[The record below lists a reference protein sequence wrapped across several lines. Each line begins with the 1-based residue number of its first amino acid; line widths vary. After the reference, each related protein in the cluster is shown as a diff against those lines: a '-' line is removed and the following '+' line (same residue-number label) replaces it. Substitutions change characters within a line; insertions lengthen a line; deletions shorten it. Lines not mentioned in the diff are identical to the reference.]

1 IQIGTANRAMLGNS
15 PGRGGSRGFDRTTKD
30 PTAASHPDTP
40 GGGWYPRS
48 DYYQFSIPAG
58 YPGTPRASASPE
70 TVNEGQT
77 ITLSSSGST
86 LPSLNPVLLNLLG
99 IAGRP
104 SYSMD
109 WVQVT
114 DMSGATAVSSDD
126 ALTITTGDGALIR
139 TGFTGTSPTLRL
151 QHGTVTAPDVIE
163 PTTLHFRLDITSMR
177 AGFTPDRRSVV
188 TSVTV
193 NDTEPPTAMLTVD
206 GEAWDFGT
214 ITVDEGTT
222 TELAA
227 TATDPDGDTALSYE
241 WTWTSSP
248 ALSFDNPASPTQTI
262 TWPSDLAARST
273 RDFSIQL
280 LVTDRQ
286 GLQRDILPTVTVRD
300 TTPPTAST
308 SGSPTSVQA
317 GDTEVTLD
325 GSSSRRAGGH
335 TDASGITFNWIQTA
349 TASSDTALVSGDT
362 NYVVLT
368 AGAGENLGTA
378 TFTAPSVTRPTTLH
392 FLLTVTDQVT
402 TRTATARAA
411 VRVATA
417 ALMASAGSDQTVT
430 DFDDDGTAT
439 TVTLS
444 GLAAMGAVAAADFDY
459 AWVQVTSENDATV
472 ISSGANYAGA
482 LTNASTATATF
493 TAPDVPTTAIYYFQL
508 TVNQTGMSA
517 EDDDVVAI
525 TVNDNEAPTATIST
539 AAASVNEGTMTTLS
553 ASGSDPDGDATLNYA
568 WTVSPDIPSSPFVDA
583 TMASTTV
590 TWPTLP
596 AGVASRDYTLTLAV
610 TDSRSLTGTSEV
622 VFTVQ
627 NQDGPPTARAGTT
640 AENNRFLP
648 GATVT
653 LQGDGSTNA
662 VGVANTGLTYAW
674 IQTADATSSAALAS
688 SHMDY
693 VMLSSATAA
702 NPTFTAPSTD
712 ATLHFRLT
720 VTDTMFTAGTVNS
733 DTARVAVAVELPA
746 AVIVDRVAGNLTEG
760 GTGFGFR
767 ACRRSGG
774 GQNVTGAIRVVAT
787 ISGTPNA
794 ADDDVEN
801 GDFAT
806 ARGGSMT
813 TSSGVLQIGAGAD
826 CAEAY
831 NLFYAN
837 ADRLLEVEEAFR
849 VTLSLEPGADSGGV
863 PVYLA
868 GGVSTTLDRSVA
880 DNDSATASI
889 ARYDDDGFTEGGSGT
904 VGTAAFRVTVN
915 GAELAAAATITFTV
929 SGGTPPAPGMMGNDY
944 TVTPAAVGGVYT
956 LTVNPMP
963 DGTPDS
969 AEITLTQVNDAEM
982 ETPETIT
989 VTITGAATIIGTVSI
1004 AASPMDAAS
1013 AVLVDD
1019 DGTRMANLSIARA
1032 TDGDGF
1038 TEGASG
1044 GAGST
1049 SFTVTLSAALPNS
1062 VTAPF
1067 SISGASADD
1076 YDITAPTGLMPSA
1089 TGGSITIAAGQTTAA
1104 ITLTASS
1111 DTSLE
1116 GDETLTVTL
1125 GEDSTYTYGGGP
1137 MIMVSLDDTKKSA
1150 TATITDGSTPTI
1162 TLTAPMG
1169 NLDET
1174 PTSDSAT
1181 NHQGV
1186 FTVAITGVD
1195 LTAAASIVFSVT
1207 GCGTGQ
1213 SADCTFTP
1221 ASPLTIPADG
1231 DGSQQATIT
1240 VTARADTLN
1249 EPAETIT
1256 LSLDSGSMG
1265 GAALD
1270 VSAVAD
1276 ASTAIEDDDP
1286 VLATISHTGGTGEV
1300 TDDDGNV
1307 LGYNEAGS
1315 LSFKVTLSGGERA
1328 TGVLTS
1334 LQIWVRG
1341 TESRGLQPSEFEI
1354 TAPSVPTGTLSSGG
1368 ITITAFSIV
1377 IRHDEDSADIEL
1389 NLLGDE
1395 RSEGHEPLRLIGRNS
1410 GANRLRFGQ
1419 LGSGPIRYGAIE
1431 YAQNG
1436 RTVTVDVYDD
1446 DDITISLVPAIG
1458 TDTDPDTAGIQVRE
1472 GSTVL
1477 LLATLSHTAEG
1488 GITFHYLAGIAAQAN
1503 LEGQAD
1509 NSGTMGL
1516 GTAADADFYPRGERV
1531 PNNMVHSST
1540 RAIAGQMDADIRI
1553 EIKADRLAEADETL
1567 TVTLTSEDFPSRLR
1581 GPFGRGNDSVNLI
1594 IVANSAAAHSL
1605 SLSGPASLDEGDA
1618 AQTYTI
1624 TRNGPAIPDG
1634 TALSVIWGFQNG
1646 AGENAVA
1653 AADFTGG
1660 LPAGGTLSF
1669 SGSETSKTFTI
1680 DPAQDTLAEGGA
1692 DGEENF
1698 TLTLAKDTT
1707 DSTETELGGVQV
1719 ATTSLAVSLG
1729 DSSDN
1734 LVVAIHNRS
1743 ASPISEDDGTV
1754 TWRISVTGATSTAA
1768 VTVPFT
1774 IMNTGSNTA
1783 LTAGDYDI
1791 TAPGGVAASANSG
1804 SITINAGDGGTA
1816 NMCGTC
1822 GSITVTAR
1830 SDTLLEG
1837 PENLTL
1843 LLGTPTGGGGL
1854 IALSA
1859 AVTTP
1864 GAEAPAGGA
1873 MPATITD
1880 TDQLTATLSGGGAVN
1895 EGGNAEVTV
1904 TLSGA
1909 THTADVVVAYTVGA
1923 DTDDATANAGAE
1935 DHDFT
1940 AGDSITIAPGTNS
1953 GIIRI
1958 AVAEDNLNEAG
1969 ETFAVSVSN
1978 SQVTSSGA
1986 VAAAASPRTFTITDD
2001 DPITYGIAPV
2011 SGQSATLSEGGSASF
2026 TITLSGG
2033 RLPAD
2038 ARVTASVTGAVD
2050 SGDYNI
2056 TAPGGIGE
2064 AAQSAAVLL
2073 VAQSS
2078 PTSGAATASGV
2089 FSLSITA
2096 DQLNEAAE
2104 TLTVSI
2110 AAPEFTGSG
2119 VLTAGET
2126 SAMLSIRQSDPL
2138 TVSVTRSSPVG
2149 AGGVDEGQ
2157 AVVFRVSLSH
2167 RSGGAVSVPWTA
2179 QMGTQM
2185 HRQGQGANSAS
2196 QPDLTASGVTP
2207 SVANGLTALSG
2218 TLQIAAGSMD
2228 GMVSITANS
2237 DGVDELEESFTFTIS
2252 APMGGAQSGAVAL
2265 GSPAQATASINPAAH
2280 IVRVQGPN
2288 AAVAEGAHAEF
2299 TLRLPASTTSPRSTP
2314 LTVAYA
2320 LSGGQSGV
2328 DYAAADA
2335 SGSVTFSA
2343 SETSKPV
2350 RIAILS
2356 DGLNEGEETI
2366 TLALGEVTNANTFPG
2381 GAIALGSAS
2390 ATIAASN
2397 PATYSMGNGRAAE
2410 PAANAAGSLRI
2421 PVTLSARS
2429 AGEVTIPFSIGS
2441 GTAVAGSDYTT
2452 PAALQVTIPAGQMTG
2467 NIEIALLADPVH
2479 EADETI
2485 LITLGATPVIGSGG
2499 GAVSLS
2505 TAAGANTGTGTISGN
2520 DPLEV
2525 DIRLAN
2531 AAQTSVSEGAP
2542 VALRLGLAAGGAA
2555 AASQGD
2561 VLITFTT
2568 QVVQQNAAAGAA
2580 ANTGGDGA
2588 DIALPENNCGDTPA
2602 AVTVAADGSATG
2614 CIRIPAGETS
2624 QQFSIQTLYDGL
2636 DENGADDSTPA
2647 ETVTLSLTSFA
2658 SSLGASAAAIGLTP
2672 ATERQTGSF
2681 TINNI
2686 DSRRQLSLR
2695 ASATA
2700 LQEEAGAQLSFS
2712 LAMTG
2717 AEVASSFEVAWEI
2730 TGASTAVAEDTTGAR
2745 SGTLAIPAG
2754 YSASSAALEITTLG
2768 IVDDALNE
2776 GPETLILRLS
2786 EAPGHPLMTAGGRP
2800 GTFGGPATTFTTAS
2814 VTATIGASDPVA
2826 VSLARR
2832 AGETGRLVSGQAAN
2846 YVARLGAT
2854 ASTNLSL
2861 GIAATLGGNALT
2873 LPPVTAAAGESE
2885 AAVLL
2890 PANLIDAATAAASGE
2905 VQLAVS
2911 ISGVTG
2917 APPGATAAPHAAD
2930 AAAENIA
2937 VTGWEL
2943 SLAPTGSATQRVQVG
2958 EGGALEVTVSLR
2970 GTPGPGALQIPWAVT
2985 GGVNAP
2991 GQTCPATGAAVAADF
3006 QGGAFP
3012 SGTLNLSGQTTATIQ
3027 VQTLQDAEDESAS
3040 GPDCFTVALGA
3051 QSAWTGA
3058 QAGAVEV
3065 SGASAAYAEIA
3076 DALRTLAAAVR
3087 SASVDEDAG
3096 TAANVPGATVR
3107 FTITMRGTENPTE
3120 EVRVPWSLRSPDN
3133 SLTLGGG
3140 AAGLGANSLA
3150 TRDLSPGAVLSG
3162 TVVFP
3167 AGADVSGA
3175 GNTIEVPVPIAQDAL
3190 NEGPERLQ
3198 LSIGDVPRV
3207 AGGQSG
3213 DIPGTLVSTT
3223 TADATVSAS
3232 DDITVFLAPDPNQGT
3247 LTAGESARYTL
3258 SFGTTRVNGAVVPI
3272 VPTTEVRIPLSV
3284 TVGGAP
3290 VTLPPAA
3297 AAPGPD
3303 GNAQIETGNTVVVPS
3318 GATQVTVEIPAEE
3331 IDAQSQSGTPTL
3343 TIAAQTPAADSLPTG
3358 AEARP
3363 ATAQDAAAESQRE
3376 TERQGR
3382 TVVVSAAPPPAQIA
3396 GWEITIAR
3404 PNTDQAPEGAGYQ
3417 VTFTVEGD
3425 TGELSPGGVQ
3435 IPWAIAAS
3443 PASTGGL
3450 RTRPEDFAPSRS
3462 TPPAYDCGQSASAPG
3477 ACARFPS
3484 GRVTIARGAA
3494 ALTTLA
3500 IEIFDDGAEEGQ
3512 TPEGFT
3518 LTLSPLTG
3526 PDAAQTTIA
3535 TGGVQLGA
3543 LQAEIPALRVDLR
3556 IADATA
3562 PEGAS
3567 AEFVLTLSDFSGG
3580 ARTTRP
3586 ITVAYM
3592 LASGAQP
3599 GGALLGEDFT
3609 APATAPGASSC
3620 PAQRICA
3627 LIPAGAQAGAAHRIL
3642 VPLLLDGRLEPRE
3655 SFTLTITAATGGG
3668 GTVRLRNAAA
3678 TGTITDDADQS
3689 ARRRQRVSALVTV
3702 LDRQTALLA
3711 SDAITARLSRPRTQ
3725 AAQSA
3730 QLTLA
3735 SRNLLARTPRPAE
3748 ASSPA
3753 APDALGLAL
3762 YGAAGLGGAAAGL
3775 PGAPDATGAPAAPS
3789 HTGAPP
3795 ASAFGGLGAGLAG
3808 GANLGSRTALPTLA
3822 QLLSGSRFSAATFFD
3837 PAHLAAGLEVWG
3849 SGGVASLRANPQ
3861 QSGGA
3866 LHYDGDSTAFF
3877 IGADRPLRQSLLA
3890 GLALGWSAGDLDF
3903 TDRAGGLELRGNL
3916 STHTLSLH
3924 PYIGWQPGPHLRTWL
3939 MLGFGSGSVDMEERE
3954 ASGAAQLS
3962 RTLNGSADSSLF
3974 MFSTGFAGRRQLS
3987 DAADLKLG
3995 LSLMRVS
4002 SDVDGG
4008 RFHDGAELP
4017 GVRGRSTRLGGEAE
4031 LGRSYQFSG
4040 LSLRP
4045 FGTLRFRLDRSSL
4058 ISAGEQRGMEKS
4070 LDWGAGLQAAW
4081 PNLGLDGRFA
4091 LSRQLNQTGHEEQR
4105 ISVDLSYDL
4114 SGDSRGLTLALQSA
4128 LRQSHRPLSAVALS
4142 AANALSAASAATVAS
4157 TPGAPAAGQMEQSL
4171 SGEIGYGVA
4180 FRQFGHSGLLTPY
4193 GR

>member
-1 IQIGTANRAMLGNS
+1 
-15 PGRGGSRGFDRTTKD
+15 
-30 PTAASHPDTP
+30 
-40 GGGWYPRS
+40 
-48 DYYQFSIPAG
+48 
-58 YPGTPRASASPE
+58 
-70 TVNEGQT
+70 
-77 ITLSSSGST
+77 
-86 LPSLNPVLLNLLG
+86 
-99 IAGRP
+99 
-104 SYSMD
+104 
-109 WVQVT
+109 
-114 DMSGATAVSSDD
+114 
-126 ALTITTGDGALIR
+126 
-139 TGFTGTSPTLRL
+139 
-151 QHGTVTAPDVIE
+151 
-163 PTTLHFRLDITSMR
+163 
-177 AGFTPDRRSVV
+177 
-188 TSVTV
+188 
-193 NDTEPPTAMLTVD
+193 
-206 GEAWDFGT
+206 
-214 ITVDEGTT
+214 
-222 TELAA
+222 
-227 TATDPDGDTALSYE
+227 
-241 WTWTSSP
+241 
-248 ALSFDNPASPTQTI
+248 
-262 TWPSDLAARST
+262 
-273 RDFSIQL
+273 
-280 LVTDRQ
+280 
-286 GLQRDILPTVTVRD
+286 
-300 TTPPTAST
+300 
-308 SGSPTSVQA
+308 
-317 GDTEVTLD
+317 
-325 GSSSRRAGGH
+325 
-335 TDASGITFNWIQTA
+335 
-349 TASSDTALVSGDT
+349 
-362 NYVVLT
+362 
-368 AGAGENLGTA
+368 
-378 TFTAPSVTRPTTLH
+378 
-392 FLLTVTDQVT
+392 
-402 TRTATARAA
+402 
-411 VRVATA
+411 
-417 ALMASAGSDQTVT
+417 
-430 DFDDDGTAT
+430 
-439 TVTLS
+439 
-444 GLAAMGAVAAADFDY
+444 
-459 AWVQVTSENDATV
+459 
-472 ISSGANYAGA
+472 
-482 LTNASTATATF
+482 
-493 TAPDVPTTAIYYFQL
+493 
-508 TVNQTGMSA
+508 
-517 EDDDVVAI
+517 
-525 TVNDNEAPTATIST
+525 
-539 AAASVNEGTMTTLS
+539 
-553 ASGSDPDGDATLNYA
+553 
-568 WTVSPDIPSSPFVDA
+568 
-583 TMASTTV
+583 
-590 TWPTLP
+590 
-596 AGVASRDYTLTLAV
+596 
-610 TDSRSLTGTSEV
+610 
-622 VFTVQ
+622 
-627 NQDGPPTARAGTT
+627 
-640 AENNRFLP
+640 
-648 GATVT
+648 
-653 LQGDGSTNA
+653 
-662 VGVANTGLTYAW
+662 
-674 IQTADATSSAALAS
+674 
-688 SHMDY
+688 
-693 VMLSSATAA
+693 
-702 NPTFTAPSTD
+702 
-712 ATLHFRLT
+712 
-720 VTDTMFTAGTVNS
+720 
-733 DTARVAVAVELPA
+733 
-746 AVIVDRVAGNLTEG
+746 
-760 GTGFGFR
+760 
-767 ACRRSGG
+767 
-774 GQNVTGAIRVVAT
+774 
-787 ISGTPNA
+787 
-794 ADDDVEN
+794 
-801 GDFAT
+801 
-806 ARGGSMT
+806 
-813 TSSGVLQIGAGAD
+813 
-826 CAEAY
+826 
-831 NLFYAN
+831 
-837 ADRLLEVEEAFR
+837 
-849 VTLSLEPGADSGGV
+849 
-863 PVYLA
+863 
-868 GGVSTTLDRSVA
+868 
-880 DNDSATASI
+880 
-889 ARYDDDGFTEGGSGT
+889 
-904 VGTAAFRVTVN
+904 
-915 GAELAAAATITFTV
+915 
-929 SGGTPPAPGMMGNDY
+929 
-944 TVTPAAVGGVYT
+944 
-956 LTVNPMP
+956 
-963 DGTPDS
+963 
-969 AEITLTQVNDAEM
+969 

-989 VTITGAATIIGTVSI
+989 VTITGAATTIGTVSI

-1049 SFTVTLSAALPNS
+1049 SFTVTLSAALPAG

-1137 MIMVSLDDTKKSA
+1137 TITVTRHSTNFAA
-1150 TATITDGSTPTI
+1150 TADIEEGSTPTI

-1265 GAALD
+1265 GVTLD

-1334 LQIWVRG
+1334 LQIGVGG
-1341 TESRGLQPSEFEI
+1341 TDSRGLQPSEFEI
-1354 TAPSVPTGTLSSGG
+1354 TAPSVPTGTLPSGA
-1368 ITITAFSIV
+1368 ITLTTFSIV

-1419 LGSGPIRYGAIE
+1419 LGSGPIRYGAIQ

-1446 DDITISLVPAIG
+1446 DDITISLVPASG

-1477 LLATLSHTAEG
+1477 LRATLSHAAEG
-1488 GITFHYLAGIAAQAN
+1488 GITFHYTARIATQAN
-1503 LEGQAD
+1503 EEGQAD

-1581 GPFGRGNDSVNLI
+1581 GPFGRGNVSVDLI

-1680 DPAQDTLAEGGA
+1680 DPAQDALAEGGA

-1707 DSTETELGGVQV
+1707 DSTETALGGVQV
-1719 ATTSLAVSLG
+1719 ATTSFAVSLG

-1804 SITINAGDGGTA
+1804 SITINAGDGSAA

-2110 AAPEFTGSG
+2110 AAPEFSGSG

-2138 TVSVTRSSPVG
+2138 TVSVTRSSPAG
-2149 AGGVDEGQ
+2149 DGGVDEGQ
-2157 AVVFRVSLSH
+2157 AVVFRVALSH
-2167 RSGGAVSVPWTA
+2167 RSGGAVNVPWTA

-2280 IVRVQGPN
+2280 IVRVEGPN

-2320 LSGGQSGV
+2320 LSGGQPGV
-2328 DYAAADA
+2328 DYAAADG

-2356 DGLNEGEETI
+2356 DGLNEGEEII

-2452 PAALQVTIPAGQMTG
+2452 PAALQVIIPAGQMTG

-2485 LITLGATPVIGSGG
+2485 PITLGATPVIGSGG

-2624 QQFSIQTLYDGL
+2624 QQFSIQILYDGL
-2636 DENGADDSTPA
+2636 DENGADDSIPD

-2712 LAMTG
+2712 LDMTG

-2800 GTFGGPATTFTTAS
+2800 GTFGGPATTFTAAS

-2911 ISGVTG
+2911 VSGVTG
-2917 APPGATAAPHAAD
+2917 APPGATAAPHAAN

-3198 LSIGDVPRV
+3198 LSIGDVPRG

-3494 ALTTLA
+3494 ALTTLT

-3735 SRNLLARTPRPAE
+3735 SRNLLARTSRPAE
-3748 ASSPA
+3748 ASSPG

-3775 PGAPDATGAPAAPS
+3775 PGAPDAAGATAAPS
-3789 HTGAPP
+3789 HTGGAAP

-3890 GLALGWSAGDLDF
+3890 GLALGWSAGDLNF

-4008 RFHDGAELP
+4008 RFQDGAELP

-4114 SGDSRGLTLALQSA
+4114 SGDSRGLTLALQTA
-4128 LRQSHRPLSAVALS
+4128 LRQSHRPLSA
-4142 AANALSAASAATVAS
+4142 
-4157 TPGAPAAGQMEQSL
+4157 
-4171 SGEIGYGVA
+4171 
-4180 FRQFGHSGLLTPY
+4180 
-4193 GR
+4193 

>member
-1 IQIGTANRAMLGNS
+1 MRIPPRCRGGPGLWALAAAALLWLGALQAQAQSVSQPVCEVDVARTGTEPVQPSTISMDRDFQMRFAVSPGCAKVIQTGPLRIAFFIATFVSASATSGGPVSAETHFDNMQPVHDGYGPAAANGFSPRRSFWDFPAAEVQAAADSGGYLRIPLRLTIDQGVRGFRYFLTRRSADRHLNNADRQATRSLAAGETIQIGTANRAMLGNS

-48 DYYQFSIPAG
+48 DYYQFSVPAG
-58 YPGTPRASASPE
+58 YPGTPKASASPGM
-70 TVNEGQT
+70 VNEGQT

-86 LPSLNPVLLNLLG
+86 LPSLNPVTLAQLG

-126 ALTITTGDGALIR
+126 ALTITTGDGAQIR
-139 TGFTGTSPTLRL
+139 AGLTGIVPTLRL

-163 PTTLHFRLDITSMR
+163 PTMLHFRLDITTMR
-177 AGFTPDRRSVV
+177 AGRTPTRRSVV

-193 NDTEPPTAMLTVD
+193 NDAEPPTPMLTVD

-280 LVTDRQ
+280 LVTDSQ
-286 GLQRDILPTVTVRD
+286 GLAPDILLPVEVRD

-317 GDTEVTLD
+317 GETEVTLD

-349 TASSDTALVSGDT
+349 TASSDAALVSGDT

-378 TFTAPSVTRPTTLH
+378 TFTAPTELTTLH
-392 FLLTVTDQVT
+392 FLLTVTDQET

-430 DFDDDGTAT
+430 DFDDAGTAT

-444 GLAAMGAVAAADFDY
+444 GLAAMGTIAAADFDY

-482 LTNASTATATF
+482 LANASTATATF
-493 TAPDVPTTAIYYFQL
+493 TARDVPTTATYYFQL
-508 TVNQTGMSA
+508 TVNQTGMNA
-517 EDDDVVAI
+517 EASDVVAI

-539 AAASVNEGTMTTLS
+539 AAASVNEGTMTTLN
-553 ASGSDPDGDATLNYA
+553 ASGSDHDGDATLTYA

-596 AGVASRDYTLTLAV
+596 AGVASRDYTLTWAV
-610 TDSRSLTGTSEV
+610 TDSRSLTGTAEV

-640 AENNRFLP
+640 AENNRFFP

-674 IQTADATSSAALAS
+674 IQTADATSTAALTS

-787 ISGTPNA
+787 ISGTPND

-801 GDFAT
+801 GDFTT
-806 ARGGSMT
+806 ARGGGMT

-837 ADRLLEVEEAFR
+837 ADRLLEFEEAFR

-868 GGVSTTLDRSVA
+868 GGVSTTLDRSLA

-889 ARYDDDGFTEGGSGT
+889 ARWDTDGFTEGVSGT
-904 VGTAAFRVTVN
+904 VGTAVFQVTVN

-963 DGTPDS
+963 DGRPDY

-989 VTITGAATIIGTVSI
+989 VTITGAATTIGTVSI

-1049 SFTVTLSAALPNS
+1049 SFTVTLSAALPAG

-1067 SISGASADD
+1067 SISGVDAGD

-1137 MIMVSLDDTKKSA
+1137 TITVTRHSTDFAA
-1150 TATITDGSTPTI
+1150 TADIEEGSTPTI

-1231 DGSQQATIT
+1231 DGSQQSTIT
-1240 VTARADTLN
+1240 VTASLDTLN
-1249 EPAETIT
+1249 EPEETIT
-1256 LSLDSGSMG
+1256 LSLESGSMG
-1265 GAALD
+1265 SVTLD

-1334 LQIWVRG
+1334 LQIAVVG
-1341 TESRGLQPSEFEI
+1341 TDSRGLQPSEFEI
-1354 TAPSVPTGTLSSGG
+1354 TAPSVPTGTLPSGA
-1368 ITITAFSIV
+1368 ITLTIFSIV

-1395 RSEGHEPLRLIGRNS
+1395 RSEGHEPLRLIGSN
-1410 GANRLRFGQ
+1410 GGVNRLRFGQ
-1419 LGSGPIRYGAIE
+1419 LGSGPIRYGAIQ

-1436 RTVTVDVYDD
+1436 RIVTVDVYDD
-1446 DDITISLVPAIG
+1446 DDITISLAPDSG

-1477 LLATLSHTAEG
+1477 LRATLSHAAEG
-1488 GITFHYLAGIAAQAN
+1488 GITFHYTARIATQAN
-1503 LEGQAD
+1503 EEGQAD

-1531 PNNMVHSST
+1531 PNNLIHSST

-1581 GPFGRGNDSVNLI
+1581 GPFGRGDVSVDLI
-1594 IVANSAAAHSL
+1594 IVENSAAAHSL
-1605 SLSGPASLDEGDA
+1605 SLSGPADLDEGDA

-1680 DPAQDTLAEGGA
+1680 DPAQDALAEGGA

-1707 DSTETELGGVQV
+1707 DSTETALGGVQV
-1719 ATTSLAVSLG
+1719 ATTSFAVSLG

-1791 TAPGGVAASANSG
+1791 TAPGGVAADANSG
-1804 SITINAGDGGTA
+1804 SITINAGDGSAA

-1969 ETFAVSVSN
+1969 ETFTVSVSN

-2001 DPITYGIAPV
+2001 DPITYGIAPA

-2110 AAPEFTGSG
+2110 AAPEFSGSG

-2126 SAMLSIRQSDPL
+2126 SAMFSIRQSDPL
-2138 TVSVTRSSPVG
+2138 TVSVTRSSPAG
-2149 AGGVDEGQ
+2149 DGGVDEGQ
-2157 AVVFRVSLSH
+2157 AVVFRVALSH
-2167 RSGGAVSVPWTA
+2167 RSGGAVNVPWTA

-2207 SVANGLTALSG
+2207 SVANGLTVLSG

-2280 IVRVQGPN
+2280 IVRVEGPN

-2320 LSGGQSGV
+2320 LSGGQPGV
-2328 DYAAADA
+2328 DYAAADG

-2485 LITLGATPVIGSGG
+2485 PITLGATPFIGSGG

-2624 QQFSIQTLYDGL
+2624 QQFSIQILYDGL
-2636 DENGADDSTPA
+2636 DENGADDSIPD

-2800 GTFGGPATTFTTAS
+2800 GTFGGPATTFTAAS

-2846 YVARLGAT
+2846 YVDR
-2854 ASTNLSL
+2854 
-2861 GIAATLGGNALT
+2861 
-2873 LPPVTAAAGESE
+2873 VRAG
-2885 AAVLL
+2885 V
-2890 PANLIDAATAAASGE
+2890 
-2905 VQLAVS
+2905 
-2911 ISGVTG
+2911 
-2917 APPGATAAPHAAD
+2917 
-2930 AAAENIA
+2930 
-2937 VTGWEL
+2937 
-2943 SLAPTGSATQRVQVG
+2943 
-2958 EGGALEVTVSLR
+2958 
-2970 GTPGPGALQIPWAVT
+2970 
-2985 GGVNAP
+2985 
-2991 GQTCPATGAAVAADF
+2991 
-3006 QGGAFP
+3006 
-3012 SGTLNLSGQTTATIQ
+3012 
-3027 VQTLQDAEDESAS
+3027 
-3040 GPDCFTVALGA
+3040 
-3051 QSAWTGA
+3051 
-3058 QAGAVEV
+3058 
-3065 SGASAAYAEIA
+3065 
-3076 DALRTLAAAVR
+3076 
-3087 SASVDEDAG
+3087 
-3096 TAANVPGATVR
+3096 
-3107 FTITMRGTENPTE
+3107 
-3120 EVRVPWSLRSPDN
+3120 
-3133 SLTLGGG
+3133 
-3140 AAGLGANSLA
+3140 
-3150 TRDLSPGAVLSG
+3150 
-3162 TVVFP
+3162 
-3167 AGADVSGA
+3167 
-3175 GNTIEVPVPIAQDAL
+3175 
-3190 NEGPERLQ
+3190 
-3198 LSIGDVPRV
+3198 
-3207 AGGQSG
+3207 
-3213 DIPGTLVSTT
+3213 
-3223 TADATVSAS
+3223 
-3232 DDITVFLAPDPNQGT
+3232 
-3247 LTAGESARYTL
+3247 
-3258 SFGTTRVNGAVVPI
+3258 
-3272 VPTTEVRIPLSV
+3272 
-3284 TVGGAP
+3284 
-3290 VTLPPAA
+3290 
-3297 AAPGPD
+3297 
-3303 GNAQIETGNTVVVPS
+3303 
-3318 GATQVTVEIPAEE
+3318 
-3331 IDAQSQSGTPTL
+3331 
-3343 TIAAQTPAADSLPTG
+3343 
-3358 AEARP
+3358 
-3363 ATAQDAAAESQRE
+3363 
-3376 TERQGR
+3376 RQG
-3382 TVVVSAAPPPAQIA
+3382 
-3396 GWEITIAR
+3396 
-3404 PNTDQAPEGAGYQ
+3404 
-3417 VTFTVEGD
+3417 
-3425 TGELSPGGVQ
+3425 
-3435 IPWAIAAS
+3435 
-3443 PASTGGL
+3443 
-3450 RTRPEDFAPSRS
+3450 
-3462 TPPAYDCGQSASAPG
+3462 
-3477 ACARFPS
+3477 
-3484 GRVTIARGAA
+3484 
-3494 ALTTLA
+3494 
-3500 IEIFDDGAEEGQ
+3500 
-3512 TPEGFT
+3512 
-3518 LTLSPLTG
+3518 
-3526 PDAAQTTIA
+3526 
-3535 TGGVQLGA
+3535 
-3543 LQAEIPALRVDLR
+3543 
-3556 IADATA
+3556 
-3562 PEGAS
+3562 
-3567 AEFVLTLSDFSGG
+3567 
-3580 ARTTRP
+3580 
-3586 ITVAYM
+3586 
-3592 LASGAQP
+3592 
-3599 GGALLGEDFT
+3599 
-3609 APATAPGASSC
+3609 
-3620 PAQRICA
+3620 
-3627 LIPAGAQAGAAHRIL
+3627 
-3642 VPLLLDGRLEPRE
+3642 
-3655 SFTLTITAATGGG
+3655 
-3668 GTVRLRNAAA
+3668 
-3678 TGTITDDADQS
+3678 
-3689 ARRRQRVSALVTV
+3689 
-3702 LDRQTALLA
+3702 
-3711 SDAITARLSRPRTQ
+3711 
-3725 AAQSA
+3725 
-3730 QLTLA
+3730 
-3735 SRNLLARTPRPAE
+3735 
-3748 ASSPA
+3748 
-3753 APDALGLAL
+3753 
-3762 YGAAGLGGAAAGL
+3762 
-3775 PGAPDATGAPAAPS
+3775 
-3789 HTGAPP
+3789 
-3795 ASAFGGLGAGLAG
+3795 
-3808 GANLGSRTALPTLA
+3808 
-3822 QLLSGSRFSAATFFD
+3822 
-3837 PAHLAAGLEVWG
+3837 
-3849 SGGVASLRANPQ
+3849 
-3861 QSGGA
+3861 
-3866 LHYDGDSTAFF
+3866 
-3877 IGADRPLRQSLLA
+3877 
-3890 GLALGWSAGDLDF
+3890 
-3903 TDRAGGLELRGNL
+3903 
-3916 STHTLSLH
+3916 
-3924 PYIGWQPGPHLRTWL
+3924 
-3939 MLGFGSGSVDMEERE
+3939 
-3954 ASGAAQLS
+3954 
-3962 RTLNGSADSSLF
+3962 
-3974 MFSTGFAGRRQLS
+3974 
-3987 DAADLKLG
+3987 
-3995 LSLMRVS
+3995 
-4002 SDVDGG
+4002 
-4008 RFHDGAELP
+4008 
-4017 GVRGRSTRLGGEAE
+4017 
-4031 LGRSYQFSG
+4031 
-4040 LSLRP
+4040 
-4045 FGTLRFRLDRSSL
+4045 
-4058 ISAGEQRGMEKS
+4058 
-4070 LDWGAGLQAAW
+4070 
-4081 PNLGLDGRFA
+4081 
-4091 LSRQLNQTGHEEQR
+4091 
-4105 ISVDLSYDL
+4105 
-4114 SGDSRGLTLALQSA
+4114 
-4128 LRQSHRPLSAVALS
+4128 
-4142 AANALSAASAATVAS
+4142 
-4157 TPGAPAAGQMEQSL
+4157 
-4171 SGEIGYGVA
+4171 
-4180 FRQFGHSGLLTPY
+4180 
-4193 GR
+4193 